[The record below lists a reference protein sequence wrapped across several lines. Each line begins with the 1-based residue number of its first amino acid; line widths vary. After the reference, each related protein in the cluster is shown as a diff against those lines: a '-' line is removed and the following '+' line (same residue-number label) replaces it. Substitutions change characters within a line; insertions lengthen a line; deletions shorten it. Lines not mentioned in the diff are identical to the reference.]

1 MFEQAPNQSN
11 AVKPAGQKKGGPYEN
26 GGKGDDTPEGRELA
40 QRVPP
45 LRDSPNVI
53 KGALHGVEQGY
64 GDNSE
69 K

>member
-11 AVKPAGQKKGGPYEN
+11 AVKPAGQNEGSPYED

-40 QRVPP
+40 QKVPP
-45 LRDSPNVI
+45 LRDSPDII
-53 KGALHGVEQGY
+53 KGALNGVEQGD
-64 GDNSE
+64 GGNGE